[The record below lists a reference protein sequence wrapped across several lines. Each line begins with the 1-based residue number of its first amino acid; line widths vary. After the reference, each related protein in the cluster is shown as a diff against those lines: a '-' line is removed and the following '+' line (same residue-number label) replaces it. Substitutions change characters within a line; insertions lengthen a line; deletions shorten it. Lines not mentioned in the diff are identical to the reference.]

1 MYESQIAT
9 LEQQNFNMENA
20 AMTTENLRNTM
31 VTTDAMKSAN
41 KELKKQYGKVG
52 LISDISWSLVLTWR
66 PPRLT
71 LTRSRYGERRVADLC
86 PF

>member
-1 MYESQIAT
+1 MYEGQIST

-31 VTTDAMKSAN
+31 VTVDAMKATN

-52 LISDISWSLVLTWR
+52 
-66 PPRLT
+66 PPL
-71 LTRSRYGERRVADLC
+71 A
-86 PF
+86 